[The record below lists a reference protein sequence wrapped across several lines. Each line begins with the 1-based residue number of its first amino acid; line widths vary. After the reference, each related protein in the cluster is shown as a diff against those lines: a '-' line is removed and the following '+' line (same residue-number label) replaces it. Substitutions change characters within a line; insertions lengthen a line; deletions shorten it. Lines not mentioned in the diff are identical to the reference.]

1 MALIKWDPWTDLA
14 RVREQLDE
22 AFAGLTTRDRGSAW
36 MPAADVAKEDG
47 TIVIRLDLPGMQEQD
62 VKVEIDGRQLVVS
75 GERQDEHEETREGFY
90 SRERRVGAFVRSFA
104 LPTSALDE
112 QISAEFADGVL
123 CVRVPLGADAGVK
136 QIPVQGKQP
145 VGA

>member
-90 SRERRVGAFVRSFA
+90 SRGAGLAHSSGASRFRPALSTSRSA
-104 LPTSALDE
+104 RNSQTASCA
-112 QISAEFADGVL
+112 
-123 CVRVPLGADAGVK
+123 
-136 QIPVQGKQP
+136 
-145 VGA
+145 